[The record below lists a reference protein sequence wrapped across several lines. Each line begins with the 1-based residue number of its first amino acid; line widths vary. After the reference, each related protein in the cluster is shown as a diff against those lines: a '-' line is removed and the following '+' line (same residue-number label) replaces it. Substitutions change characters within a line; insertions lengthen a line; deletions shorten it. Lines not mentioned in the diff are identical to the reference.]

1 VRLLRPLVE
10 RIQRKDRNLAD
21 QLKRAATS
29 VVLNLAE
36 GAHTQGGNRRLRF
49 ETARGSS
56 NEARAALSVACAWGY
71 VSDAEAAEVDALYD
85 RDVTT
90 TRSTR
95 TSSTEAPRQS

>member
-36 GAHTQGGNRRLRF
+36 GAHTQAGNRRLRF
-49 ETARGSS
+49 ETARGSV
-56 NEARAALSVACAWGY
+56 NEARAALRVACAWGD
-71 VSDAEAAEVDALYD
+71 VSDGEAADVDALYD
-85 RDVTT
+85 RVAAMTYRLWE
-90 TRSTR
+90 RS
-95 TSSTEAPRQS
+95 